1 MSVRRA
7 GFRVPEQLL
16 LPWSPRTTVS
26 TQHAAELLDVSVA
39 TVCRMCEAGELQAYK
54 VRSEKRSRK
63 STSPWRINYDSLVA
77 HIEKIHKEHGLE
89 TRF

>member
-1 MSVRRA
+1 VSVRRA

-26 TQHAAELLDVSVA
+26 TQHAAELLDVSVM
-39 TVCRMCEAGELQAYK
+39 TVLRMCESGELKAYK
-54 VRSEKRSRK
+54 VRPDRPK
-63 STSPWRINYDSLVA
+63 SPWRINYDSLVA
-77 HIEKIHKEHGLE
+77 HVEKIHKEHGLE

>member
-1 MSVRRA
+1 MSARRI

-26 TQHAAELLDVSVA
+26 VTHAAELLGSSES
-39 TVCRMCEAGELQAYK
+39 TILRMIEAGELMAYQL
-54 VRSEKRSRK
+54 RKR
-63 STSPWRINYDSLVA
+63 SPWRINYDSLLSYV
-77 HIEKIHKEHGLE
+77 ERIHKEHGLE